1 MRKHSNGR
9 IRRSRSEWQEILERF
24 EASGLSKAEFCRQEG
39 IAKGSFSRWMPQV
52 AVDRGAARDEG
63 AFVELT
69 GPRPAP
75 VASLGA
81 GELELF
87 LPGGVRLRWKV

>member
-1 MRKHSNGR
+1 MTKEDAPLVTDIVSDHGFV
-9 IRRSRSEWQEILERF
+9 LKF
-24 EASGLSKAEFCRQEG
+24 LVEG
-39 IAKGSFSRWMPQV
+39 IAKGSFSRWIPQV
-52 AVDRGAARDEG
+52 AVDRPAARDEG
-63 AFVELT
+63 AFVKLT
-69 GPRPAP
+69 GPRSAP